1 MLSDVLRRHSKS
13 CRKRGEHD
21 EIASA
26 KPGRRSRLR
35 TIGNHAHLLREDAH
49 DTSTSHLSRDTTA
62 VEENA
67 QSLPRYPITFLY
79 SYTDPRRE
87 SILNAFIN
95 DPLTVQSSK
104 HQETHDADHQLLDRD
119 MALFGIFSDFFMN
132 VDVDICA
139 SIPPAPGRPQ
149 TTALLQPR
157 IDELCSQLFIY
168 SQTCRTAHFNPE
180 GAFPVVAAKAVF
192 TAENFEEC
200 ISAYFSVFHPQQP
213 LIHWPTFDMHKVPLP
228 LLLAVAFAGSVHC
241 TPTDG
246 ALSSRSFFDLSEDF
260 IFVHLRNVVA
270 TPNPRHDPR
279 ALEAVQAASLIVA
292 LQSSFNNEATRS
304 RVGISRHPEIIA
316 AMRSLKLL
324 EPTVTVRC
332 QNQVP
337 EWNAF
342 IAEESRV
349 RAVNFIFAMDCMA
362 TFFFSSVPKIAIAE
376 VSQTLPC
383 NDVLYDAATE
393 EDYARLRA
401 QSKRLA
407 RPKPSIKQLVS
418 ALMSEDWSDEQ
429 KSPLIDVLEHRLLMI
444 CIFGR
449 FTHLHLSLCGLK
461 LIYLC
466 SVTFHRIHISSRSF
480 DSDGTRYST
489 PCDEALERAVGCST
503 RGT

>member
-1 MLSDVLRRHSKS
+1 MTLLSDVLRRHSKS
-13 CRKRGEHD
+13 CQKRGEHD

-35 TIGNHAHLLREDAH
+35 TTEDHAQLLNEDAH
-49 DTSTSHLSRDTTA
+49 ATSASHTSRDITA
-62 VEENA
+62 GVGNA
-67 QSLPRYPITFLY
+67 QSLPPCPITFLY
-79 SYTDPRRE
+79 QYTDPRRE
-87 SILNAFIN
+87 SILSAFIG
-95 DPLTVQSSK
+95 DPLTVRSTRS
-104 HQETHDADHQLLDRD
+104 QENNDADHQLFDRD
-119 MALFGIFSDFFMN
+119 VALFGIFSDFFIYS
-132 VDVDICA
+132 DADTCA
-139 SIPPAPGRPQ
+139 PIPPAPERPP

-168 SQTCRTAHFNPE
+168 SQTCRTAHFNHPE

-200 ISAYFSVFHPQQP
+200 IWAYFTVFHPQQP
-213 LIHWPTFDMHKVPLP
+213 LIHWPTFDMHKVSLP
-228 LLLAVAFAGSVHC
+228 LLLAVAFGGSVHC

-246 ALSSRSFFDLSEDF
+246 ALSSRSFFHLAEDF
-260 IFVHLRNVVA
+260 IFEHLRDVVA
-270 TPNPRHDPR
+270 KPNFGHDPR

-292 LQSSFNNEATRS
+292 LQSTFNNEATRS
-304 RVGISRHPEIIA
+304 RVEISRHPEIVA

-324 EPTVTVRC
+324 EPTITVRS

-349 RAVNFIFAMDCMA
+349 RAVHFIFAMDCMA

-383 NDVLYDAATE
+383 NDVLYDAATA
-393 EDYARLRA
+393 EDYNRLRT

-418 ALMSEDWSDEQ
+418 ALMNEDWSDEQ
-429 KSPLIDVLEHRLLMI
+429 KGPLIDVLEHRLLMI
-444 CIFGR
+444 GIFGR
-449 FTHLHLSLCGLK
+449 FTHLHPQCSWSRANTSLQHY
-461 LIYLC
+461 IP
-466 SVTFHRIHISSRSF
+466 S
-480 DSDGTRYST
+480 YSYRE
-489 PCDEALERAVGCST
+489 PLF
-503 RGT
+503 